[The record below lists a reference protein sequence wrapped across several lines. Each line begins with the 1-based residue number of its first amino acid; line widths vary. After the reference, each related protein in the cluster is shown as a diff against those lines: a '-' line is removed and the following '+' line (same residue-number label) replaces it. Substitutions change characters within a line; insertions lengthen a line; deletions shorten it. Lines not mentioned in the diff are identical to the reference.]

1 MEENKPNTQPTQE
14 EKLEENPFKEGEEGY
29 AIAMLELIREN
40 YSLRKTVQYNNEIIG
55 MLKSMIQTY
64 REKDEI
70 SQQLIRN
77 LEKELAELKNAHEQD

>member
-14 EKLEENPFKEGEEGY
+14 EQLEENPFKEGVEDY
-29 AIAMLELIREN
+29 VMAIMELVREN
-40 YSLRKTVQYNNEIIG
+40 HSLRKTVQYDNEIID
-55 MLKSMIQTY
+55 MLKSMIETY